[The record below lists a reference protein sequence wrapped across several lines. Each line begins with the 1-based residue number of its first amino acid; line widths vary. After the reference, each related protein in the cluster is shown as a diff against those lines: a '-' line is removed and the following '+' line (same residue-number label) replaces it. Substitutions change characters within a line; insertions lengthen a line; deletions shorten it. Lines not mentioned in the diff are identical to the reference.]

1 MIISRTPYRISLGGG
16 GTDLPFYSKD
26 NGAFFISSAI
36 NEYLYVL
43 VTKRPLDPF
52 ILTQTTYVQF
62 SEKLTE
68 IKDNYIREV
77 LKYFNIKDSVQVG
90 VYSTM
95 PTSSG
100 IGLGSSS
107 SLTVGL
113 IKALSKYKKLKLS
126 NLKIARIAFK
136 IEREVLAEPGGCQDQ
151 YISALGGIKKFI
163 VNKKGNISYSNLKIP
178 LSNMKKLEK
187 KIVMV
192 YSNKQ
197 RDSKKIIKSQTLN
210 TNKAI
215 KCYDKIKAIGKES
228 EEYLI
233 NADIKS
239 LGKMFNEHWEIKKTI
254 SNTISNNYIDQQY
267 KEFLQNGAIGGKLIG
282 AGGGGFFLLISDKST
297 NKLKKYL
304 MNNDYV
310 TLDWNFEMNGSLY
323 LNN

>member
-43 VTKRPLDPF
+43 VTKRSLDPF

-62 SEKLTE
+62 SKKLTE

-304 MNNDYV
+304 MKNGYV

>member
-1 MIISRTPYRISLGGG
+1 M
-16 GTDLPFYSKD
+16 
-26 NGAFFISSAI
+26 
-36 NEYLYVL
+36 
-43 VTKRPLDPF
+43 
-52 ILTQTTYVQF
+52 QF

-267 KEFLQNGAIGGKLIG
+267 KKFLQNGAIGGKLIG

>member
-163 VNKKGNISYSNLKIP
+163 VNKKGNVSYSNLKIP

-210 TNKAI
+210 TNKTI

-267 KEFLQNGAIGGKLIG
+267 KQFLQNGAIGGKLIG

>member
-43 VTKRPLDPF
+43 VTKRSLDPF

-62 SEKLTE
+62 SKKLTE

-267 KEFLQNGAIGGKLIG
+267 KQFLQNGAIGGKLIG